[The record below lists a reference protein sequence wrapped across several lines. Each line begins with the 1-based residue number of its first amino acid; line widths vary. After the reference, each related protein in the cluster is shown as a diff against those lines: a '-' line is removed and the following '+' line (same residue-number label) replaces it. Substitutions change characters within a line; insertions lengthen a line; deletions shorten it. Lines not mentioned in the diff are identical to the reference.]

1 MRQDEEFAPLRIV
14 RKNVTDF
21 DRCAYR
27 VYKSSAE
34 YITVEAATALEAYRE
49 SGIKDPLRIVRE
61 TRFMERLL
69 DQARF
74 SEIEDII
81 ETGVIMQAPQAITGH
96 REAVPQAA
104 PKSQAEAQ
112 AQFQPGIPSQA
123 EEQPQD
129 DIIPEEAE
137 VVASS
142 VEPDAPQE
150 EPAPE
155 VQAAPATSAPADETD
170 DSGELSEEQIHA
182 LLGSEEQARAQA
194 ATAGDEG
201 LSPDDVARL
210 LDQGGKK

>member
-27 VYKSSAE
+27 VYKSPTE
-34 YITVEAATALEAYRE
+34 YITVDAATALEAYRE

-74 SEIEDII
+74 SEIEEII

-96 REAVPQAA
+96 RESVPKAA
-104 PKSQAEAQ
+104 PKPQAEAQ
-112 AQFQPGIPSQA
+112 AQFEPGIPAREDAAAAAVA
-123 EEQPQD
+123 EEPSFVEDAAQQAA
-129 DIIPEEAE
+129 PEAAPE
-137 VVASS
+137 VSENTA
-142 VEPDAPQE
+142 APQE
-150 EPAPE
+150 
-155 VQAAPATSAPADETD
+155 ADE
-170 DSGELSEEQIHA
+170 SEELSEDQIHA
-182 LLGSEEQARAQA
+182 LLGAEEQQRAQA

-210 LDQGGKK
+210 LGPDAQKS

>member
-27 VYKSSAE
+27 VYKSPTE
-34 YITVEAATALEAYRE
+34 YITVDAATALEAYRE

-96 REAVPQAA
+96 RESVPQAA
-104 PKSQAEAQ
+104 PKPQAEAQ
-112 AQFQPGIPSQA
+112 AQFEPGIPSRAETAHAPAAQEQA
-123 EEQPQD
+123 SMDNTAQD
-129 DIIPEEAE
+129 AAQDTTETA
-137 VVASS
+137 A
-142 VEPDAPQE
+142 APQE
-150 EPAPE
+150 VEDAE
-155 VQAAPATSAPADETD
+155 
-170 DSGELSEEQIHA
+170 ELSEDQIHA
-182 LLGSEEQARAQA
+182 LLGAEEQQRAQA

-210 LDQGGKK
+210 LGPDAKKS